1 MSTMAAVP
9 HPYVISN
16 FSHFR
21 HHHQILIHNDH
32 HGGHLEGLQLLSAP
46 EPYVGWSGNFVEGI
60 GAALRFRIDKMVPFW
75 YPRWPPWQPS
85 WKSSNHICSWTISL
99 TELKLEGDIGHW
111 GNSELL
117 KSFCCNIQDG
127 GHGGHLQ
134 TVSQIEPK
142 FDGRHRGDSELLN
155 HLVPISKMAAMVA
168 ILKLFKH

>member
-1 MSTMAAVP
+1 MSSVTFYIFDITIRFLYIMTTMAA
-9 HPYVISN
+9 
-16 FSHFR
+16 
-21 HHHQILIHNDH
+21 ILKDFNCY
-32 HGGHLEGLQLLSAP
+32 LLP
-46 EPYVGWSGNFVEGI
+46 NHTFGWSGNVVEGI
-60 GAALRFRIDKMVPFW
+60 GAAWRFRIDKMVPFW

-117 KSFCCNIQDG
+117 KSFCCNIQNG

-155 HLVPISKMAAMVA
+155 HLVPVSKMAAMVA
-168 ILKLFKH
+168 ILKFFKH